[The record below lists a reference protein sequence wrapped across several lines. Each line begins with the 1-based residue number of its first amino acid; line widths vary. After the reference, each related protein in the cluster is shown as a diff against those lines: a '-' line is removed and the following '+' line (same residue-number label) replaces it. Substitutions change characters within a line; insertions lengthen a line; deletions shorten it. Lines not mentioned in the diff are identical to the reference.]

1 MVYFAPKNHGY
12 GNIHLLWGGITVE
25 KVSKSVWA
33 GGPPQLGQ
41 CNAIRANPMK
51 KDIYNDIKI
60 TWPGEYLTI
69 VSVFSSLF
77 YLSTMSV
84 NFWGG
89 FEGVQFVFR

>member
-1 MVYFAPKNHGY
+1 MFLMVYFAPKNHGY

-69 VSVFSSLF
+69 F
-77 YLSTMSV
+77 
-84 NFWGG
+84 
-89 FEGVQFVFR
+89 FVLYSFFILLEHH

>member
-1 MVYFAPKNHGY
+1 MVYFAPKIMVMVF
-12 GNIHLLWGGITVE
+12 IHLLWGGITVK

-51 KDIYNDIKI
+51 KDIDIDIKI

-69 VSVFSSLF
+69 F
-77 YLSTMSV
+77 
-84 NFWGG
+84 
-89 FEGVQFVFR
+89 FVFYSFFILLEHH